1 MSSTVPAAP
10 STPQASESGVKA
22 VSSVKSIDWIGM
34 AMNPLTW
41 TIVSAAVFIGTFG
54 AVIQTSQSVLT
65 TIDPST
71 LKVWWAGTVLTSFV
85 FLLLFFLVFRSSQF
99 FNTALITLIFI
110 IFVITHVSLLL
121 TQINLRV

>member
-1 MSSTVPAAP
+1 MSAPAPPVSAP
-10 STPQASESGVKA
+10 LVAVKTQAQTAKP
-22 VSSVKSIDWIGM
+22 IDWLGTM
-34 AMNPLTW
+34 MNPLTW
-41 TIVSAAVFIGTFG
+41 TVLSAAVFIATFG

-71 LKVWWAGTVLTSFV
+71 LKVWWVGTTLTSFV
-85 FLLLFFLVFRSSQF
+85 FLLLFFLVFRSSEY
-99 FNTALITLIFI
+99 FNTALITLLFM